1 MRDYLSKKMPEFP
14 KVGKIYD
21 SPELAVQTENFLQE
35 KKTAKGGKDQKKK
48 RRKTQAEESEESD
61 RELAIEI

>member
-48 RRKTQAEESEESD
+48 RRKT
-61 RELAIEI
+61 